1 VATSAV
7 WVVPLWIAYGTY
19 YALSEG
25 VGKAMVADLA
35 PTELRATAFG
45 ILNSVQ
51 GVMIL
56 PASVIAGLLWSLI
69 APPAP
74 FWFGAALCGRGGR
87 AAAGHGRGREP
98 SRGAYDVAGP
108 PAGQL

>member
-1 VATSAV
+1 M
-7 WVVPLWIAYGTY
+7 WVVPLWIAYGVY

-45 ILNSVQ
+45 ILNATQ
-51 GVMIL
+51 GLMIL

-74 FWFGAALCGRGGR
+74 FWFGSAC
-87 AAAGHGRGREP
+87 AAAAVVLLMTTVRP
-98 SRGAYDVAGP
+98 GARK
-108 PAGQL
+108 

>member
-1 VATSAV
+1 V

-35 PTELRATAFG
+35 PTDLRATAFG
-45 ILNSVQ
+45 ILNAVQ

-56 PASVIAGLLWSLI
+56 PASVIAGILWSAI

-74 FWFGAALCGRGGR
+74 FWFGAGC
-87 AAAGHGRGREP
+87 AAAAVVLLLATVRAPRN
-98 SRGAYDVAGP
+98 
-108 PAGQL
+108 PAPTP